1 MQCPSCGKKLPRQV
15 RYCPTCG
22 AMVAPRRW
30 ATWPRLLIP
39 LLLVGGGVWVV
50 TVTMQPS
57 TAPTPTLPQE
67 AATYNDQGLASEA
80 TRKKAEVDA
89 AYAWVEIATTRALYI
104 YKGLQKIP
112 VLQKS
117 LDIAK
122 QAGRTAM
129 EEELRKSYNN
139 LIKDIDDALNV
150 YIASI
155 KQLDMKEKDA
165 IKRAMEK
172 YQHDIINRG
181 EPERVKI
188 LTRAIKNHLDQYAQR
203 KRANQEQW
211 RADLEKL

>member
-1 MQCPSCGKKLPRQV
+1 
-15 RYCPTCG
+15 
-22 AMVAPRRW
+22 MVAPRRW
-30 ATWPRLLIP
+30 ATWPRLLIA

-50 TVTMQPS
+50 TVSMPPSTSQTPRPIPS
-57 TAPTPTLPQE
+57 TAPSPTLPQ
-67 AATYNDQGLASEA
+67 
-80 TRKKAEVDA
+80 AEVDA

-139 LIKDIDDALNV
+139 LIKDIDDAFNG
-150 YIASI
+150 YISSI

-203 KRANQEQW
+203 KRVNQEQW